1 MCSTQLGD
9 ARQSFRP
16 TTSDPDRILT
26 DLTCTNMGQQLY
38 RTAENLHTYEFPRV
52 RHSSERTGFTL
63 WFLKL
68 FRL

>member
-1 MCSTQLGD
+1 
-9 ARQSFRP
+9 
-16 TTSDPDRILT
+16 
-26 DLTCTNMGQQLY
+26 MGQQLY